1 MRKKT
6 IYRIC
11 NKKWY
16 DKEKE
21 SNQYKVQHY
30 SRAFVAVNLKKDDEV
45 VDIFATDGTSD
56 IVLATHGAYALIF
69 HEEEVSPVGVRAAG
83 VKAINLKEDDYV
95 ASGKPL
101 NGDKDQ
107 LILVTQRGA
116 VKRLKASEIEKSTR
130 AKRGLVIFKELKRN
144 PYRIVGI
151 EIIRGR

>member
-1 MRKKT
+1 M
-6 IYRIC
+6 
-11 NKKWY
+11 
-16 DKEKE
+16 
-21 SNQYKVQHY
+21 
-30 SRAFVAVNLKKDDEV
+30 
-45 VDIFATDGTSD
+45 
-56 IVLATHGAYALIF
+56 
-69 HEEEVSPVGVRAAG
+69 
-83 VKAINLKEDDYV
+83 KAINLKEDDYV

-151 EIIRGR
+151 EIVRDDELVYMKTEKHIVEEIDPKAYRNKDRYSNGSLVLDVNDTGEVIETWTKNDQNKKHLAMNNGKMLFLTILCK